1 MLPEHDPLGIIGTT
15 ISAKYAVE
23 RVVDE
28 GGFSIIYRATH
39 RIWNQPVA
47 LKCFKL
53 WSRLAPEKRESL
65 LEDFIREGA
74 LLSELSRRSATIVQ
88 ARDVGT
94 LTTPTGAWV
103 AYLVLEWLEGSSLDG
118 ILNPQREAT
127 RSPFPPPRPHNPLL
141 PVLQPPAAPPDLV

>member
-1 MLPEHDPLGIIGTT
+1 MQGAHDPLGIIGTT
-15 ISAKYAVE
+15 VSSKYDVE

-53 WSRLAPEKRESL
+53 WSRLAPEKRDAL

-74 LLSELSRRSATIVQ
+74 LLSELSRRSASIVQ

-94 LTTPTGAWV
+94 FTSPTGAWV
-103 AYLVLEWLEGSSLDG
+103 AYLVLEWLEGSSLDA
-118 ILNPQREAT
+118 ILKAERGSAPASGWSQSRVM
-127 RSPFPPPRPHNPLL
+127 R
-141 PVLQPPAAPPDLV
+141 VLE

>member
-1 MLPEHDPLGIIGTT
+1 MQPEHDPLGIIGTT
-15 ISAKYAVE
+15 VSAKYAVE

-118 ILNPQREAT
+118 VLNAQREAAG
-127 RSPFPPPRPHNPLL
+127 SPFAPAWPQERVMRVLE
-141 PVLQPPAAPPDLV
+141 PVAA

>member
-1 MLPEHDPLGIIGTT
+1 MQAEHDPLGIIGTT
-15 ISAKYAVE
+15 VSSKYAVE

-53 WSRLAPEKRESL
+53 WSRLAPDKRATL

-103 AYLVLEWLEGSSLDG
+103 AYLVLEWLEGSSLD
-118 ILNPQREAT
+118 A
-127 RSPFPPPRPHNPLL
+127 LL
-141 PVLQPPAAPPDLV
+141 KSQKETAGAKFAPAWKQDRVMR